1 MKNSMSNKMLHMER
15 EREREREKIDS
26 KWWLLNFDSKK
37 ESIWILWKNSI
48 FSFFKKSHL
57 SFLNLST
64 LKYLSLWF
72 LSLLAWSS
80 LLTSNLVS
88 ANSDS
93 IFTIEWLNLNQEH
106 ISSNWW
112 NNWWWNTNQW
122 NNQKWE
128 KKIIEWDDQWKLNY
142 KNLEEF
148 QKKYYMDWL
157 NSIMKE
163 WKFQNLTLHNQ
174 KLLDTDWDWL
184 KEIVFLDK
192 SRNSNVWEI
201 AAIKFNWQTFELQ
214 NFYPNDDKSKA
225 WYQYYYILEKN
236 NTRKLLLLQNAIHLK
251 WLHESIWFWNILGI
265 FKNINTQRW
274 WDVIEPKKV
283 CFEFW
288 KTWNVA
294 NLNITCP
301 SPYWYDLMY
310 KYTWFDISWFSYQFW
325 NDSQIFDIAEKFDVS
340 LNWWKLFRF
349 NVEWFKNFN
358 LWKWYV
364 FSKIKFSFNDNMNEI
379 YYYNENN
386 QIERYVLNEKTK
398 IYEYKEWTEESQWW
412 WITMFDFKW
421 TDNIES
427 PKNSEWKIMESTE
440 DQLVVTNNWDWTKNY
455 MIQTKWEEIALSL
468 WWKHWIYFKDLTWDW
483 LKEVITYELMKSESI
498 DKYFKLDIYTYKD
511 WEYKKVLDWV
521 RWTYLTN
528 FDSNNDWIQDLAI
541 RWLDWKI
548 NTYVFTWNTSQQTT
562 EIEWDEI
569 IFNDINW
576 DWKSDVITKKKI
588 QWTKDLWYFNIFI
601 VENWAFV
608 KKTTWSWFLWSW
620 VQISPEKVLW
630 TKLIW
635 IKKSRWFKPLYFD
648 KSQNVFKDLQ
658 SWKVLKT
665 MQTDHLV
672 VLNWW
677 KNVSSID
684 IDWNLY
690 INSIKDNTLKEAEI
704 IDLVQ
709 EKWRCVNCTKE
720 EIDWNVIWYTPTKT
734 FNWSHFNTIAH
745 EIWDDILLLK
755 DEDSNVFIL
764 LRKEWDWKVI
774 KIKVTDADWI
784 KTFNLFWDRLLW
796 DTTKWILLNNDLTI
810 HSLNWI
816 TQKKDATWIDH
827 SKVNIDLIN
836 LIQKTN
842 NRYHEFTNVLYWIS
856 WRTNIKTNMKNDWEY
871 DIWFIPDEWWIKSI
885 FKQNVKFTLWWYSDV
900 WTYEWPLYWM
910 RYDREMRYD
919 EIFETWWWSFIPKNL
934 LTDKNLR
941 NEHIQIYKSAIA
953 NWSCNERYLCI
964 RIRHYNYRYS
974 RFNFHADK
982 VLHWIAIQD
991 FNINIWNRWCDFI
1004 QAWKT
1009 RSIWI
1014 FPQNTNRKIENWRWS
1029 TIFTFNCDAS
1039 DQSYKI
1045 LKKVFLYKD

>member
-1 MKNSMSNKMLHMER
+1 M
-15 EREREREKIDS
+15 
-26 KWWLLNFDSKK
+26 LNFDSKK

-48 FSFFKKSHL
+48 FSFFKKSNL

-64 LKYLSLWF
+64 LKLKYLSFWF
-72 LSLLAWSS
+72 LSTLLLWST
-80 LLTSNLVS
+80 LLTTNLVS

-112 NNWWWNTNQW
+112 NNWN

-128 KKIIEWDDQWKLNY
+128 KKIVEWDNDWKLNY
-142 KNLEEF
+142 KNLEEV

-163 WKFQNLTLHNQ
+163 WKFQNVTLNNP
-174 KLLDTDWDWL
+174 KLLDSDWDWL
-184 KEIVFLDK
+184 KEIIFLDK

-201 AAIKFNWQTFELQ
+201 ALIKFNWQTFELQ
-214 NFYPNDDKSKA
+214 NFYPNDDKSKT

-251 WLHESIWFWNILGI
+251 WLHESVWFWKMLGL
-265 FKNINTQRW
+265 FKNVTLLRW
-274 WDVIEPKKV
+274 WTVIEPKKV

-288 KTWNVA
+288 KNWNED

-301 SPYWYDLMY
+301 YPYWYYDMY
-310 KYTWFDISWFSYQFW
+310 KYTWFDISWFGYQFW
-325 NDSQIFDIAEKFDVS
+325 NDSHIFDIAEKFDAS

-349 NVEWFKNFN
+349 NVEWFWNFN
-358 LWKWYV
+358 LWKWFV
-364 FSKIKFSFNDNMNEI
+364 FSKVRFSFNDDMNEI

-386 QIERYVLNEKTK
+386 QTERYVLNEKTK

-412 WITMFDFKW
+412 WDKLFDFKW
-421 TDNIES
+421 SDNVES
-427 PKNSEWKIMESTE
+427 PKNNEWKIMESTE

-455 MIQTKWEEIALSL
+455 MIQTKWEDIALSL

-483 LKEVITYELMKSESI
+483 IKEVITYELMKSESI
-498 DKYFKLDIYTYKD
+498 DKYFKLDIYSYKD
-511 WEYKKVLDWV
+511 WEYKKVLDWI
-521 RWTYLTN
+521 RWTYITN
-528 FDSNNDWIQDLAI
+528 FDSNNDWIQDIAI

-548 NTYVFTWNTSQQTT
+548 NTYVFTWDTSQQTT

-569 IFNDINW
+569 IFNDLNW
-576 DWKSDVITKKKI
+576 DWKSDVITKKNIK
-588 QWTKDLWYFNIFI
+588 WTKDLWYFNIFI
-601 VENWAFV
+601 VENWVFV

-620 VQISPEKVLW
+620 VQISPEKILW

-648 KSQNVFKDLQ
+648 KSQNTFKDLQ

-665 MQTDHLV
+665 MQTDYLLS
-672 VLNWW
+672 LNEW
-677 KNVSSID
+677 KNISSID

-720 EIDWNVIWYTPTKT
+720 EINWNVVWYTPSKT
-734 FNWSHFNTIAH
+734 FNWSNFNTFTH
-745 EIWDDILLLK
+745 EIWDDIFLLK
-755 DEDSNVFIL
+755 DENSNIFVL

-774 KIKVTDADWI
+774 KLKATDTDWL
-784 KTFNLFWDRLLW
+784 KTFNVYWDRLLW
-796 DTTKWILLNNDLTI
+796 DTNKWVLLNNDLTI
-810 HSLNWI
+810 HALNWI
-816 TQKKDATWIDH
+816 TQKKDASWLDH

-836 LIQKTN
+836 LIKKTN

-856 WRTNIKTNMKNDWEY
+856 WRTNIKTDMKNDWEN
-871 DIWFIPDEWWIKSI
+871 DFWFIADDWWIKSI
-885 FKQNVKFTLWWYSDV
+885 FKQKIKLTLWWYSTIR
-900 WTYEWPLYWM
+900 TYEWPLYWM
-910 RYDREMRYD
+910 KPN
-919 EIFETWWWSFIPKNL
+919 ETEWYIDVLWEPAWPFVARNL
-934 LTDKNLR
+934 LTDQDLR
-941 NEHIQIYKSAIA
+941 TQHIQILKRAISK
-953 NWSCNERYLCI
+953 WTCNERYLCI
-964 RIRHYNYRYS
+964 RNNSISYRYS
-974 RFNFHADK
+974 RFNFYVDK
-982 VLHWIAIQD
+982 ILHWKVIQN
-991 FNINIWNRWCDFI
+991 FTTNIWDKWCDFV
-1004 QAWKT
+1004 QNWRT
-1009 RSIWI
+1009 WSLEI
-1014 FPQNTNRKIENWRWS
+1014 FPDYRTTRRIEDWRWS
-1029 TIFTFNCDAS
+1029 TLFTFNCDAS
-1039 DQSYKI
+1039 DKSYQI